1 MIWSRPSMWRR
12 NLGTFGTSGR
22 WMKNCLTA
30 HPRKPTQSS
39 ASMKSLHVWHAAHPP
54 VETHGSS
61 FGSGVSKSGHS
72 YDHFTS
78 SDEQKSQIVT
88 RLGKMSL
95 GITFPF
101 GRFHPASPRD
111 AHTWQRSLWP
121 RACSRTTRTTASGQR
136 DSG

>member
-1 MIWSRPSMWRR
+1 
-12 NLGTFGTSGR
+12 
-22 WMKNCLTA
+22 MKNCLTA

-39 ASMKSLHVWHAAHPP
+39 ASMKSLHVWHAAQPP
-54 VETHGSS
+54 VEIHGSS

-95 GITFPF
+95 GIFS
-101 GRFHPASPRD
+101 A
-111 AHTWQRSLWP
+111 P
-121 RACSRTTRTTASGQR
+121 RAARPLRSRTGTGAVTAELAWIGR
-136 DSG
+136 LDRLLGDF